1 MADYVRSK
9 KVKHKSINNIF
20 DPNGLSK
27 VVQLFISSIYKSG
40 WDSFY
45 SDKENRTF
53 KQKLA
58 SKFTL
63 KIQEGKTTSKRDKNN
78 NKATSFVKLFLLILA
93 RPSRKILE
101 KSKFFKKRQIFIE
114 NNTPKQSSVQAL
126 TSKVIDILKIK
137 ENQ

>member
-9 KVKHKSINNIF
+9 KVKHKGINNIF
-20 DPNGLSK
+20 DLNGLSK

-40 WDSFY
+40 WDSLY

-63 KIQEGKTTSKRDKNN
+63 KIQEEKTTSKRDKNN
-78 NKATSFVKLFLLILA
+78 NKAISFVKLPLLILV
-93 RPSRKILE
+93 RPSKKILE
-101 KSKFFKKRQIFIE
+101 KSKFFKKKQIFIE
-114 NNTPKQSSVQAL
+114 NNTPKQLYAQDL
-126 TSKVIDILKIK
+126 TSKVSDILKIK
-137 ENQ
+137 EN